1 MELYR
6 ELLIHALMR
15 GEIQISISNEEVE
28 ISKIV
33 EGKCYR
39 ALQKIK
45 AIIDDD
51 SLEDEECFQK
61 IAEIICV
68 LEDIGT
74 NGGNRHDFGRKLSRG
89 EATTGLNL
97 SICP

>member
-1 MELYR
+1 MCGELGVSLDFP
-6 ELLIHALMR
+6 EA
-15 GEIQISISNEEVE
+15 E

-33 EGKCYR
+33 EGKCYQ

-74 NGGNRHDFGRKLSRG
+74 NGGNRHDFG
-89 EATTGLNL
+89 
-97 SICP
+97 